1 MDNKTYIWNNLLADI
16 GNEYGVSAL
25 MGNLQAESGLIPYR
39 LQGDFSTGYTTSI
52 EYTAKVDS
60 GEISEYDFVNNGPGG
75 GGYGLAQWTFYTRKQ
90 ELYNLKVSGGY
101 SSIGSIELAVDFL
114 LIELKRD
121 YPSVYNTL
129 KTTTSIRDASDKV
142 LHEFERPADQS
153 EAVEI
158 TRYNLSLNIYEEF
171 TGTTPDEP
179 DEPIIPI
186 FKRKK
191 KFNFILFGRNT
202 RLRRQRIYGQR

>member
-1 MDNKTYIWNNLLADI
+1 MNNKTYIWNNLLADI

-60 GEISEYDFVNNGPGG
+60 GEISEYDFVNNGPNG
-75 GGYGLAQWTFYTRKQ
+75 GGYGLAQWTYYTRKQ
-90 ELYNLKVSGGY
+90 ELYDKKVSGGY

-114 LIELKRD
+114 LLELKRD
-121 YPSVYNTL
+121 FSSVYNTL
-129 KTTTSIRDASDKV
+129 KTTTSIREASDIV
-142 LHEFERPADQS
+142 LHQFEKPADQS

-158 TRYNLSLNIYEEF
+158 QRYNLGLAIYKEF
-171 TGTTPDEP
+171 TGTTPEEP
-179 DEPIIPI
+179 DNPTTL

-191 KFNFILFGRNT
+191 YNFILFGRNN